1 VASLLV
7 VLNHDPVSNP
17 VFDSCFILYHIDL
30 VYIPL
35 EYPHYYS
42 ALGRRANH

>member
-7 VLNHDPVSNP
+7 VLNHDPVSIP

-30 VYIPL
+30 AYIPL
-35 EYPHYYS
+35 EYPHYYH
-42 ALGRRANH
+42 ALGRRTNH